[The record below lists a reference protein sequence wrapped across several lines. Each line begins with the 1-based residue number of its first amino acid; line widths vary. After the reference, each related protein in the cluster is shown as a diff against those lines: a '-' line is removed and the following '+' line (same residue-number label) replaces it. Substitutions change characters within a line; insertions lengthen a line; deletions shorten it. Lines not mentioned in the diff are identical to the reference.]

1 MLLSNQI
8 NELATDFQTEAR
20 RRPYFRAIIPDL
32 VEDHVFWR
40 LMLEVLEIIVHRRGY
55 VIVERSRVDDG
66 LRERDGLS
74 SV

>member
-8 NELATDFQTEAR
+8 NELAGDLQTEAR
-20 RRPYFRAIIPDL
+20 RRPYLRAIIPDL

-55 VIVERSRVDDG
+55 VIVERSKVHDVG
-66 LRERDGLS
+66 NRDRLS
-74 SV
+74 PV